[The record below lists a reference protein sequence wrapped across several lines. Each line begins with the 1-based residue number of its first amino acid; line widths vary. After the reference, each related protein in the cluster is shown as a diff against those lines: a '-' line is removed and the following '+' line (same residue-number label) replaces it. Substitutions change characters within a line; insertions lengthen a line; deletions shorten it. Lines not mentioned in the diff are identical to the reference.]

1 MSGDHFLPSEAKAL
15 VYDFTVLRKN
25 QGLKQSRLTEDRAGN
40 LLGSRAVREYMA
52 KHGVGDPAAAAIQVV
67 IEAVRQLSVPSDQ
80 IVADA
85 VLGLGLF
92 LTEYTDQHVQAQ
104 VIRNLET
111 ADLGD
116 RRDSLR
122 NNWHYLHQAVGAR
135 APETPGDRYLRD
147 TIEPRIFRD
156 LAMLITGSA
165 DDHAVTGPITT
176 APRTLSE
183 GARTSSP
190 GKVVVVGGVAMDHV
204 FHSESVPLPETSV
217 RATDH
222 VRSPGGKGLSQA
234 VAAARLGLEVA
245 LIAACGDDEDG
256 TTIKQYLE
264 DERVDTSMMKIVR
277 NETTPQTAVI
287 EFPDAESA
295 AVVWHNESAVS
306 LNMQDVHR
314 HRSALAACDAVLL
327 TFEIPQDVLSSTLHL
342 VTGLGP
348 ERPVTVVTPGQPYDT
363 GPPSGQAFA
372 QIDYLVAHSWE
383 LRRLSY
389 YTPGRQASNHLGESF
404 LRLGVKSVC
413 VLGNRGGTIYSQNS
427 PQRSITPPPSM
438 LKESSITRDLFCAA
452 LVARLVEDRSLTD
465 DAVRW
470 ATAAM
475 ASFTEDY
482 ANARTFPDRSRIEQ
496 MLRALPGETW
506 R

>member
-1 MSGDHFLPSEAKAL
+1 MSGDLSLPSEAKAL

-25 QGLKQSRLTEDRAGN
+25 QGLKQGRLTTDRAGN
-40 LLGSRAVREYMA
+40 LLASPAVADYMA
-52 KHGVGDPAAAAIQVV
+52 RHGIGDPAAAAIQVV
-67 IEAVRQLSVPSDQ
+67 IDAVRRLSVLSDQ
-80 IVADA
+80 IAADA
-85 VLGLGLF
+85 VLGLGMF
-92 LTEYTDQHVQAQ
+92 LAEYTDQSVDPQ
-104 VIRNLET
+104 VIRTLET
-111 ADLGD
+111 ADLGE

-122 NNWHYLHQAVGAR
+122 KHWHQLHRAVGAR
-135 APETPGDRYLRD
+135 PPETPGDRYLRD
-147 TIEPRIFRD
+147 TVELRIFRD
-156 LAMLITGSA
+156 LAMLITESPV
-165 DDHAVTGPITT
+165 DHAQSGPITT

-183 GARTSSP
+183 GARAASP
-190 GKVVVVGGVAMDHV
+190 GKVVVIGGVAMDHI
-204 FHSESVPLPETSV
+204 FHSDAVPLPETSV

-222 VRSPGGKGLSQA
+222 ARSPGGKGLSQA

-245 LIAACGDDEDG
+245 LVAACADDEDG
-256 TTIKQYLE
+256 ATILRHLE
-264 DERVDTSMMKIVR
+264 DEKVDTSMMKVVP

-295 AVVWHNESAVS
+295 AVVWHNEGVVS
-306 LNMQDVHR
+306 LSVQDVLR

-327 TFEIPQDVLSSTLHL
+327 TFEIPQDVLSSTLNL
-342 VTGLGP
+342 VSGLGQEP
-348 ERPVTVVTPGQPYDT
+348 PVTVVTPGQPYDT

-404 LRLGVKSVC
+404 LRLGVRSVC
-413 VLGNRGGTIYSQNS
+413 VLGTRGGTIYSQNA
-427 PQRSITPPPSM
+427 PPRSITPPPSM

-482 ANARTFPDRSRIEQ
+482 ANARNFPDRNRIEQ
-496 MLRALPGETW
+496 MLRAFPGEAW

>member
-1 MSGDHFLPSEAKAL
+1 MAGDLSLPSEAKAL

-25 QGLKQSRLTEDRAGN
+25 QGLKQIRVTEDRAGN
-40 LLGSRAVREYMA
+40 LLGSRAVRDYMDR
-52 KHGVGDPAAAAIQVV
+52 HGVGDPAAAAVQVV
-67 IEAVRQLSVPSDQ
+67 IDAVRRLSVESDQ
-80 IVADA
+80 IVADG

-92 LTEYTDQHVQAQ
+92 QAEYIDQHVDPRVIQALQ
-104 VIRNLET
+104 T

-122 NNWHYLHQAVGAR
+122 RHWHGLHEAVGAG

-156 LAMLITGSA
+156 LAMLIA
-165 DDHAVTGPITT
+165 DSSEDHSQAGPITT
-176 APRTLSE
+176 APRSLSE
-183 GARTSSP
+183 AARTSAS
-190 GKVVVVGGVAMDHV
+190 GRVVVVGGVAMDHV
-204 FHSESVPLPETSV
+204 FHSDAVPLPETSV
-217 RATDH
+217 MAGDYI
-222 VRSPGGKGLSQA
+222 RSPGGKGLSQA
-234 VAAARLGLEVA
+234 VAAARLGLDVV
-245 LIAACGDDEDG
+245 LIAACADDQDG
-256 TTIKQYLE
+256 ERILQHLE
-264 DERVDTSMMKIVR
+264 TEKVDTSRLKILG

-306 LNMQDVHR
+306 LTTQDVHK
-314 HRSALAACDAVLL
+314 HRDVLAECDAVLL
-327 TFEIPQDVLSSTLHL
+327 TFEIPQDVLSSTLNL
-342 VTGLGP
+342 VSGLGP
-348 ERPVTVVTPGQPYDT
+348 EPPVTVVTPGQPYDY

-372 QIDYLVAHSWE
+372 HIDYLVAHSWE

-389 YTPGRQASNHLGESF
+389 YTPGKQASQHLGESF

-413 VLGNRGGTIYSQNS
+413 VLGSRGGTIYSQNA
-427 PQRSITPPPSM
+427 PPRSITPPPSM

-452 LVARLVEDRSLTD
+452 LVARLVEDHSLTD

-482 ANARTFPDRSRIEQ
+482 ANARTFPDRNRVDQ
-496 MLRALPGETW
+496 MLRAFPGGTW
-506 R
+506 H